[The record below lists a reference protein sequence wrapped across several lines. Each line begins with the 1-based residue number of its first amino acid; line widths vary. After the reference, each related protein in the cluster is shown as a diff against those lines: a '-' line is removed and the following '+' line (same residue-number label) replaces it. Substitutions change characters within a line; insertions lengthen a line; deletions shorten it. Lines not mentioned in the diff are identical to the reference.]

1 LQDQTVTL
9 NNGTIPEAELPS
21 EFMTEVYLFRGT
33 KEFTQLPSMKQKNFE
48 STVKNFGD
56 SMLEYTFSKYPV
68 QFLSKWYDKI
78 NEFGTVLKHCNYLD
92 NCSHIIW
99 DYRLIVLNPQ
109 ANPSSVSSQQKAK
122 KMNWAQDL
130 AIDFL
135 NSVFNSNIDDRESI
149 GSAVFMEFTLMIVA
163 CRRAQKR
170 ILPKRC
176 IPYTMLKKMPW
187 YCLQLAFVT
196 ELKQRL
202 VWGFFRGWQLRRPT
216 HICLVELTVGDA
228 WELVVS

>member
-1 LQDQTVTL
+1 
-9 NNGTIPEAELPS
+9 
-21 EFMTEVYLFRGT
+21 
-33 KEFTQLPSMKQKNFE
+33 
-48 STVKNFGD
+48 
-56 SMLEYTFSKYPV
+56 
-68 QFLSKWYDKI
+68 
-78 NEFGTVLKHCNYLD
+78 VLKQCNYLD
-92 NCSHIIW
+92 NGSRVVW

-109 ANPSSVSSQQKAK
+109 ANPSSVSNQQKATT

-170 ILPKRC
+170 ILPKKLYS
-176 IPYTMLKKMPW
+176 IYTMLKKMQW
-187 YCLQLAFVT
+187 YCLQLAFIT
-196 ELKQRL
+196 ELKRRL
-202 VWGFFRGWQLRRPT
+202 VWGFLRGWRLRRPT
-216 HICLVELTVGDA
+216 HICLWELTVGNA

>member
-1 LQDQTVTL
+1 
-9 NNGTIPEAELPS
+9 
-21 EFMTEVYLFRGT
+21 M
-33 KEFTQLPSMKQKNFE
+33 FE
-48 STVKNFGD
+48 H
-56 SMLEYTFSKYPV
+56 TFSEYPV
-68 QFLSKWYDKI
+68 QFLSKWYDEI
-78 NEFGTVLKHCNYLD
+78 NEFGTVMKQCNYLD
-92 NCSHIIW
+92 NGSRVIW

-109 ANPSSVSSQQKAK
+109 ANPSSVSNQQKAK

-135 NSVFNSNIDDRESI
+135 NCVFNSNIDDRQSI

-163 CRRAQKR
+163 CRRAQNEYC
-170 ILPKRC
+170 PKSC

-187 YCLQLAFVT
+187 YYLQRSFVT
-196 ELKQRL
+196 ELKRRL

-216 HICLVELTVGDA
+216 HIRLVELTVGDA